1 MAAIAAARAIA
12 SAPQIAACF
21 PWSIDMYRGPEVQ
34 PFAVAPRVTPT
45 DTIPVH
51 GGEAPMSIGEATIK
65 MHNPLEPTPQNLAKG
80 HVQFDTYCAPCHGDN
95 GQGKGPVAHLLMK
108 SPKNLITGASKNLP
122 DGYIYG
128 AIRNG
133 VLTMPSYAN
142 EMPIEQRWQAVM
154 YLRSMQAAQKNK
166 LAGK

>member
-1 MAAIAAARAIA
+1 MLPA
-12 SAPQIAACF
+12 SAACF

-34 PFAVAPRVTPT
+34 PFAVAPRVMPA

-51 GGEAPMSIGEATIK
+51 GEAPMSLADATAK
-65 MHNPLEPTPQNLAKG
+65 MRDPLEQTPENLAKG
-80 HVQFDTYCAPCHGDN
+80 RQQYETYCAPCHGEN

-108 SPKNLITGASKNLP
+108 SPKNLITGASKNLS

-128 AIRNG
+128 AIRDG
-133 VLTMPSYAN
+133 VLAMPSYAQ
-142 EMPIEQRWQAVM
+142 EMPIEQRWQTVQ
-154 YLRSMQAAQKNK
+154 YLRSMQAAQKSK